1 MLLRSALSFLSLN
14 RSEFLQPAQTWAGLP
29 WYLWLLIFLLV
40 VILLWWRLSR
50 SAKQFDQESGR
61 IQPLVEAD
69 RGHTDEEPAEPV
81 EEEEEEGEVA
91 KVIEVSAAP
100 DAVSDDLTKIEGIGP
115 KISSLLAE
123 YGINGFEQ
131 LARSTPDQLN
141 QIVKDAGLHMANT
154 TTWPEQAK
162 LAEEGK
168 WDELAKLQDELKGG
182 RKV

>member
-1 MLLRSALSFLSLN
+1 MLLRSALSFLFVN
-14 RSEFLQPAQTWAGLP
+14 RSEFLQESQTWAGLP
-29 WYLWLLIFLLV
+29 WYIWFLIFLFV

-69 RGHTDEEPAEPV
+69 HGHTDEEPTESV
-81 EEEEEEGEVA
+81 EEEEEVGEVA
-91 KVIEVSAAP
+91 AAP
-100 DAVSDDLTKIEGIGP
+100 DAVPDDLTKIEGIGP
-115 KISSLLAE
+115 KISSLLAD
-123 YGINGFEQ
+123 YGINSFEQ
-131 LARSTPDQLN
+131 LARSTPDQLT